1 VDPNLLAQQENLT
14 QLADEEMQHFQIPLV
29 GVLPE
34 EINQE
39 DLMDDDEL
47 MAEHEVLLLENLA
60 QDNLVGPEHLGLPA
74 LGHELVQDL
83 NANPL
88 VHPIAVMGLN
98 APQQVMEGNGQQN
111 IIDQE
116 RMVGAQLNLNEVGE
130 NHQLQAHNLNVGMAL
145 TFGPQ
150 ADPVWIERSRMADA
164 TRLWAN
170 FFATGNRECIQVS
183 IPSNWA
189 IFSLSCFC
197 HLTCLHG

>member
-1 VDPNLLAQQENLT
+1 M

-47 MAEHEVLLLENLA
+47 MAEHEALLLENLA

-116 RMVGAQLNLNEVGE
+116 HMVGAQLNLNEVGE
-130 NHQLQAHNLNVGMAL
+130 NHQL
-145 TFGPQ
+145 
-150 ADPVWIERSRMADA
+150 
-164 TRLWAN
+164 
-170 FFATGNRECIQVS
+170 
-183 IPSNWA
+183 
-189 IFSLSCFC
+189 
-197 HLTCLHG
+197 